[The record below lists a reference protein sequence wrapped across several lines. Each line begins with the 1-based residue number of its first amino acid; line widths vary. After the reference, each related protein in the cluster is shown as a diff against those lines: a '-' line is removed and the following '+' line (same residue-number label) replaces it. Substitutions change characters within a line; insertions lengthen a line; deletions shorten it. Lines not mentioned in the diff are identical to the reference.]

1 MKSKSTNS
9 NEQLSAISSTSASAE
24 NIELNTAAPN
34 ILTFIG
40 QAFFIKGDVLANE
53 DIFIDGRI
61 EEGAIVLKNNY
72 LGIGKNARLQTNAF
86 AKVVVIEGEIRG
98 DVYAI
103 DQAILKKTSRVFG
116 NIYSPDVSLEDG
128 AFLKGKIDMKKPDFS
143 LPHSDGIEDNQQSK
157 TFFDKMLEM
166 THFQNTPAKNAH
178 KNESQSELNHLL
190 LINQDITPPKNST
203 KDNNSRS
210 GFTKK
215 SASAVPT
222 DKTIIGENT
231 IVKGEVVAEEDALI
245 LGKIDGAIYSKNHSL
260 EFGVNASIKANP
272 FAKSIIAHGEID
284 GDVYASEHILVSPSG
299 KVVGKI
305 FSPRIS
311 IESGAAIKGEV
322 EMDPKTIER
331 MFARVLKEPGEE
343 NKISAKRIDVTEN
356 KTTHQKSDTIKKAP
370 LAKKEVPIADANIV
384 EKFNSLLKG
393 DSSAD

>member
-9 NEQLSAISSTSASAE
+9 NEQLPATSSTSANSE
-24 NIELNTAAPN
+24 NIALNTEEPN
-34 ILTFIG
+34 LSTFIG

-86 AKVVVIEGEIRG
+86 AKTVVIEGEIRG

-103 DQAILKKTSRVFG
+103 DRAILKKTSRVFG

-143 LPHSDGIEDNQQSK
+143 LPHADGIEGNQQSK

-166 THFQNTPAKNAH
+166 THFQNSPPKIAH
-178 KNESQSELNHLL
+178 KNESQSELNHL
-190 LINQDITPPKNST
+190 IAAHQDATQAGNPIKE
-203 KDNNSRS
+203 NNSLIVLP
-210 GFTKK
+210 KK
-215 SASAVPT
+215 PAAVFPPDRT
-222 DKTIIGENT
+222 VIGENT
-231 IVKGEVVAEEDALI
+231 IVKGEVVAEENALI
-245 LGKIDGAIYSKNHSL
+245 LGKIEGAIYSKNHSL
-260 EFGVNASIKANP
+260 EFGINANIKANP

-322 EMDPKTIER
+322 EMDPKSIER

-343 NKISAKRIDVTEN
+343 TKVSAKKIDATEHT
-356 KTTHQKSDTIKKAP
+356 TTHQKSDPSKKAP
-370 LAKKEVPIADANIV
+370 LAKKEVPIAEANIV

-393 DSSAD
+393 D